1 MTRQEREARQGH
13 RGGALWMTGPPGAGK
28 SAVAR
33 AAERVLFAR
42 GARVVV
48 LDGDDLRHGLTGDL
62 GFAPDDR
69 RENVRRAGE
78 VARLLVDAGAVVLC
92 TFVSPSRESR
102 AAVRAR
108 FAPEDFAE
116 AHVTARLET
125 LRARDPKGLYARAE
139 RGEIPNLTGV
149 GAPYEAP
156 DAPELTLDTD
166 ALALAAS
173 VAAVVEHLEARGCVP
188 A

>member
-1 MTRQEREARQGH
+1 M
-13 RGGALWMTGPPGAGK
+13 
-28 SAVAR
+28 
-33 AAERVLFAR
+33 
-42 GARVVV
+42 

-62 GFAPDDR
+62 GFAPEDR

-92 TFVSPSRESR
+92 TFVSPSREGR

-108 FAPEDFAE
+108 FAPDDFAE

-156 DAPELTLDTD
+156 DAPELD
-166 ALALAAS
+166 AR
-173 VAAVVEHLEARGCVP
+173 HGRARARRGRRGRRRAPRRARLRPGLTMRVRGPRP
-188 A
+188 AGRQPRPAGTAFG